1 MKKVD
6 QRVTTIDAKA
16 YDHSMI
22 TEHSLSPPD
31 PNNWAIV
38 PASARGEYKY
48 NNLKTIQISGIS
60 EYITYIHS
68 WWKCIL
74 K

>member
-6 QRVTTIDAKA
+6 QRVTAIDAKA
-16 YDHSMI
+16 YDHNII

-38 PASARGEYKY
+38 PASARG
-48 NNLKTIQISGIS
+48 Q
-60 EYITYIHS
+60 
-68 WWKCIL
+68 
-74 K
+74 